1 MFLGEFYKMLKSKL
15 GLRTFVIFFLLVS
28 NSWAYQEIEVKNG
41 GTLQGRATLIGKNPQ
56 PRVFHL
62 VLYPNIDLC
71 AEVPETDDEENR
83 ILYDFKTDESRGMRD
98 VVITL
103 DHVEAGKT
111 FPEKT
116 LQILSEN
123 CKFIPEVNVVKQGGS
138 FTVDNVDPVMHNSQ
152 VYQAERG
159 KIIQNLPVPAED
171 LTHGNITFQKKFK
184 IFQMI
189 CGMHEFM
196 QTWGYRVQNPYNQV
210 TGKDGQFTIDN
221 IPPGDYTV
229 TAWHYLMKKIKK
241 KIHVEPNATINLDF
255 AFNGDK
261 VVRPQYEII
270 RSGRIKKEARKGF
283 VKDKEQ

>member
-1 MFLGEFYKMLKSKL
+1 MLKSKL
-15 GLRTFVIFFLLVS
+15 GLSAFTILFLLAS
-28 NSWAYQEIEVKNG
+28 NTWAYQEIDVKNG
-41 GTLQGRATLIGKNPQ
+41 GTIQGRAILTGKKPQ

-71 AEVPETDDEENR
+71 AEVVPDQGVDTDDEENR
-83 ILYDFKTDESRGMRD
+83 VVHDFITDDNSGMRN
-98 VVITL
+98 VVVAI
-103 DHVEAGKT
+103 DHVEAGKS

-116 LQILSEN
+116 IDILSEN
-123 CKFIPEVNVVKQGGS
+123 CKFTPDVSLIRQNGK

-171 LTHGNITFQKKFK
+171 VTHGQVTFQKNFK

-196 QTWGYRVQNPYNQV
+196 QTWGYRIQNPYNQI
-210 TGKDGQFTIDN
+210 TGKDGTFKIDN

-229 TAWHYLMKKIKK
+229 TAWHYLMKKVKK
-241 KIHVEPNATINLDF
+241 KIHIEPNQTVDLEF

-270 RSGRIKKEARKGF
+270 KSGRIKKEAKKAF
-283 VKDKEQ
+283 SKDK